1 MKDLLEKIETDSLPE
16 KKDRYIVA
24 VQRILKN
31 WSWDIRS
38 DEKLTNLL
46 GWLDTNYGRL
56 DP

>member
-1 MKDLLEKIETDSLPE
+1 MLEKIETDSLPE